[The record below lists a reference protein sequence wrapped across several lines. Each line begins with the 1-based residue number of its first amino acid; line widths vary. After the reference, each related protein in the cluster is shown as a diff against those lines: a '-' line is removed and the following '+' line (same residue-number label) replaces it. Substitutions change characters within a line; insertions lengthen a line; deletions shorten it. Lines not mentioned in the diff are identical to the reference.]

1 MSHDN
6 ARNPSATPSRLAT
19 LIATSV
25 LSLAA
30 VQAGAATV
38 AYVSNADSQD
48 IYVLRL
54 NGDGS
59 VNLIDRVDTGSTVM
73 PLAISPDHKYLYASL
88 RGQPYSVLSYAI
100 DPASGMLKVLSKT
113 PLADN
118 MANIA
123 TDRTGRYLLAASY
136 SGNKISV
143 NAIGADGVVQTPPL
157 AVIPTGKNAHS
168 VQVDPD
174 NTHVFASNLGS
185 DVILQYRFDAATGKL
200 TANTPPAVSTQAGA
214 GPRHF
219 VFSRD
224 QRFVYSTNE
233 LDATVS
239 TYAYDRQNGTLS
251 LLGSDSLLPEGF
263 KTSEQLAAAD
273 LHLTPDGRFLYA
285 SERSSNTLTG
295 FKVDPASGKLT
306 RILNIPTET
315 QPRGFNIDPRG
326 RYLLAVGQKAG
337 LTSYAIDRDTGA
349 LTPVLRYT
357 LGRNPNWVEIIDLP

>member
-1 MSHDN
+1 MSSSLFQ
-6 ARNPSATPSRLAT
+6 PSSRLAT
-19 LIATSV
+19 LIATST

-30 VQAGAATV
+30 AHAGAATV

-59 VNLIDRVDTGSTVM
+59 VNLIEQVDTGSTVM
-73 PLAISPDHKYLYASL
+73 PLALSPDRKFLYASL
-88 RGQPYSVLSYAI
+88 RGEPYSVVSYAI
-100 DPASGMLKVLSKT
+100 DPKSGKLKALSKV

-136 SGNKISV
+136 FGNKISV
-143 NAIGADGVVQTPPL
+143 NAIGSDGTVQVPPL

-168 VQVDPD
+168 VQVDPA
-174 NTHVFASNLGS
+174 NAFVFASNLGS
-185 DVILQYRFDAATGKL
+185 DVILQYRFDPASGAVTP
-200 TANTPPAVSTQAGA
+200 NTPPSVATKAGA

-219 VFSRD
+219 VFSPD
-224 QRFVYSTNE
+224 QRFVYAINE
-233 LDATVS
+233 LDATVN
-239 TYAYDRQNGTLS
+239 TYAYDRHTGTLA
-251 LLGSDSLLPEGF
+251 LQASDSALPEGF
-263 KTSEQLAAAD
+263 KSSEQLAAAD

-285 SERSSNTLTG
+285 TERTSNTLTG
-295 FKVDPASGKLT
+295 YRVDQASGKLT

-315 QPRGFNIDPRG
+315 QPRGFNIDPQG
-326 RYLLAVGQKAG
+326 RFLLAVGQKAG
-337 LTSYAIDRDTGA
+337 LTSYAIDRDSGA
-349 LTPVLRYT
+349 LTPVFRYT

>member
-1 MSHDN
+1 MSSLVS
-6 ARNPSATPSRLAT
+6 PSSSRFAT
-19 LIATSV
+19 LIATSA
-25 LSLAA
+25 LSLATGYA
-30 VQAGAATV
+30 HAATV

-59 VNLIDRVDTGSTVM
+59 VNLIEQVDTGSTVM
-73 PLAISPDHKYLYASL
+73 PLAISPDHRFLYASL
-88 RGQPYSVLSYAI
+88 RGQPYSVVSYAI
-100 DPASGMLKVLSKT
+100 DPRSGKLKVLSKA

-123 TDRTGRYLLAASY
+123 TDRSGRYLLAASY

-143 NAIGADGVVQTPPL
+143 NAIASDGTVQAPPL

-168 VQVDPD
+168 VQVDPA
-174 NTHVFASNLGS
+174 NAFVFASNLGS
-185 DVILQYRFDAATGKL
+185 DVILQYRFDAATGAL
-200 TANTPPAVSTQAGA
+200 TPNTPPSVATRAGA

-219 VFSRD
+219 VFSPD

-233 LDATVS
+233 LDATVN
-239 TYAYDRQNGTLS
+239 TYAYDRRAGTLT
-251 LLGSDSLLPEGF
+251 LQGSDSALPEGF

-285 SERSSNTLTG
+285 SERTSNTLTG
-295 FKVDPASGKLT
+295 YRVDLASGKLT

-315 QPRGFNIDPRG
+315 QPRGFNIDPQG

-337 LTSYAIDRDTGA
+337 LTSYAINHDSGA
-349 LTPVLRYT
+349 LTPVFRYT
-357 LGRNPNWVEIIDLP
+357 LGRNPNWVEIIDLPAAP

>member
-1 MSHDN
+1 MSHDS

-73 PLAISPDHKYLYASL
+73 PLAISPDHKYLYAAL

-100 DPASGMLKVLSKT
+100 DPASGMLKALSKT

-200 TANTPPAVSTQAGA
+200 TANTPPAVSTQTGA

-285 SERSSNTLTG
+285 SERTSNTLTG

>member
-1 MSHDN
+1 MSKSLSS
-6 ARNPSATPSRLAT
+6 PSSRLAT
-19 LIATSV
+19 LIATSA

-30 VQAGAATV
+30 AHAGAATV

-48 IYVLRL
+48 IYVLQL

-59 VNLIDRVDTGSTVM
+59 VNLIDKVDTGSTVM
-73 PLAISPDHKYLYASL
+73 PLALSPDHKFLYAAL
-88 RGQPYSVLSYAI
+88 RGQPYSVVSYAI
-100 DPASGMLKVLSKT
+100 DPKSGKLKALSKA

-123 TDRTGRYLLAASY
+123 TDRSGRYLLAASY

-143 NAIGADGVVQTPPL
+143 NAIGADGTVQTPPL

-168 VQVDPD
+168 VQVSPD
-174 NTHVFASNLGS
+174 NAFVFASNLGS
-185 DVILQYRFDAATGKL
+185 DVILQYRFDAATG
-200 TANTPPAVSTQAGA
+200 AVAPNSPPSVATQAGA

-219 VFSRD
+219 VFSPD

-239 TYAYDRQNGTLS
+239 TYAYDRQTGTLT
-251 LLGSDSLLPEGF
+251 LQGSDSALPEGF

-285 SERSSNTLTG
+285 TERASNTLTG
-295 FKVDPASGKLT
+295 YRVDLASGKLT
-306 RILNIPTET
+306 RILNTPTET
-315 QPRGFNIDPRG
+315 QPRGFNIDPQG

-337 LTSYAIDRDTGA
+337 LTSYAIDRDSGA
-349 LTPVLRYT
+349 LTPVFRYT
-357 LGRNPNWVEIIDLP
+357 LGRNPNWVEIIDLPGAR